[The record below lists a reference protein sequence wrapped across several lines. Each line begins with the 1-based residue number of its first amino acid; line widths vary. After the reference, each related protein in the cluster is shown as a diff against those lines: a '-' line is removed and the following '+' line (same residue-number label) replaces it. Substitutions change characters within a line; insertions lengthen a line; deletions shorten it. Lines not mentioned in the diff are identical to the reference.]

1 MELYAVPSS
10 PLGRE
15 IVVML
20 NGAVPAAAIVSE
32 RLTDLL
38 CVGLLESVTLKVS
51 AVALAAAVGM
61 PVIAPVDVFNL
72 RPAGSVPL
80 LRDHV

>member
-1 MELYAVPSS
+1 
-10 PLGRE
+10 
-15 IVVML
+15 
-20 NGAVPAAAIVSE
+20 
-32 RLTDLL
+32 LTDLL

>member
-1 MELYAVPSS
+1 M
-10 PLGRE
+10 GRE
-15 IVVML
+15 VVEML
-20 NGAVPAAAIVSE
+20 NGAVPAAEIVSE

-38 CVGLLESVTLKVS
+38 CAGLLESVTLNVS
-51 AVALAAAVGM
+51 AVALAAAVGV

-80 LRDHV
+80 VSDHV